1 VPSPALQHKE
11 ALLGGGTSET
21 PSGFRG
27 IYGRNFSRL
36 IYGQTANPA
45 YMRSNAQLDFEISQ
59 AEMAALRAFEP
70 LKDYGEYTAFPV
82 YSGK

>member
-1 VPSPALQHKE
+1 M
-11 ALLGGGTSET
+11 
-21 PSGFRG
+21 
-27 IYGRNFSRL
+27 